1 MRGFKLFPLKVSLI
15 IHLQMVK
22 NVLKIAQ
29 IHLHR
34 TLRMLNQLGIFR
46 VIFLA
51 VLVFY
56 TLKTALRP
64 GMLQW
69 LSLALVSFIA
79 QVHFSRKDYVLLSNL
94 NLNKTGYFFLLYSF
108 LFIPFIILFLIWPD
122 YLALAILLTGI
133 LLISFSLKPRRGLR
147 KITLPSF
154 RFIPADSW
162 EWRVG
167 LRRYFPVLL
176 LIYAISAIFYQLD
189 YIFAAAVLF
198 LAITTNSF
206 QVHHEPLTMIE
217 ALKTNPVSFF
227 RRRIFLQC
235 FLFSMLALPLVVV
248 SIILYPEG
256 IRPVLLVFINSLIV
270 QAFAVS
276 LKYSG
281 YTPGFH
287 SPYQMAIILLM
298 NFSFIIPALLP
309 IPVIM
314 TLIFWRKAITQLKL
328 LTG

>member
-1 MRGFKLFPLKVSLI
+1 
-15 IHLQMVK
+15 MVK
-22 NVLKIAQ
+22 PVLKIAQ

-56 TLKTALRP
+56 TIKTALRP

-94 NLNKTGYFFLLYSF
+94 NLNKTGYFSLLYPLLLS
-108 LFIPFIILFLIWPD
+108 PFIILFLIWPD
-122 YLALAILLTGI
+122 YIALAILLTGI
-133 LLISFSLKPRRGLR
+133 LLISFSLKPRRGRR
-147 KITLPSF
+147 KIILPSF

-167 LRRYFPVLL
+167 LRRYFPILL
-176 LIYAISAIFYQLD
+176 LIYALSAIFYQLD

-206 QVHHEPLTMIE
+206 QLHHEPLTMIE
-217 ALKTNPVSFF
+217 TLKTNPVSFF
-227 RRRIFLQC
+227 RRRIYLQC
-235 FLFSMLALPLVVV
+235 SLFSLLALPLVAV

-256 IRPVLLVFINSLIV
+256 IRPVLLVYINSLIA

-276 LKYSG
+276 LKYAG

-287 SPYQMAIILLM
+287 SSYHMAIILLM
-298 NFSFIIPALLP
+298 NFTFIIPAMLP

-314 TLIFWRKAITQLKL
+314 TLIFMRKAITQLKL
-328 LTG
+328 VTG